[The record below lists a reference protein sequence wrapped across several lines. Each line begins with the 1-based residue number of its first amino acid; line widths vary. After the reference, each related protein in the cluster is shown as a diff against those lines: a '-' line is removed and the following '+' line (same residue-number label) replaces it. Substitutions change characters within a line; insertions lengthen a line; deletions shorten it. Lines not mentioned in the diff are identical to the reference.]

1 MLRRSQTSKSLN
13 YIDSWLQ
20 GPYFFVFMCV
30 WIYLRHY
37 LNLGIIYSLFTE
49 FRTVGPFELDW
60 AAEQYKCWL
69 SQYITTI
76 LLSALQAL
84 NLFWLF
90 FIVRI
95 AYRFVFNGAAS
106 DDREEDEDSEPEG
119 EYEQVTG
126 VDADEK
132 TPLVAMNGTA
142 AAANGH
148 TSNGPAKVNGTAK
161 K

>member
-1 MLRRSQTSKSLN
+1 
-13 YIDSWLQ
+13 
-20 GPYFFVFMCV
+20 MCV

-90 FIVRI
+90 FIIRI
-95 AYRFVFNGAAS
+95 AYRFVFNGQAS
-106 DDREEDEDSEPEG
+106 DDREEDEESDVEG
-119 EYEQVTG
+119 E
-126 VDADEK
+126 DAKVAVEDGDEK
-132 TPLVAMNGTA
+132 TPLVANGH
-142 AAANGH
+142 AANGK
-148 TSNGPAKVNGTAK
+148 AKR
-161 K
+161 

>member
-1 MLRRSQTSKSLN
+1 M
-13 YIDSWLQ
+13 
-20 GPYFFVFMCV
+20 
-30 WIYLRHY
+30 RHY

-60 AAEQYKCWL
+60 AGEQYKCWL

-90 FIVRI
+90 FIIRI
-95 AYRFVFNGAAS
+95 AYRFVFHGAAS
-106 DDREEDEDSEPEG
+106 DDREEDEETEPELDA
-119 EYEQVTG
+119 EDEQ
-126 VDADEK
+126 
-132 TPLVAMNGTA
+132 TPLVATNGH
-142 AAANGH
+142 AANGA
-148 TSNGPAKVNGTAK
+148 AKVNGVAK

>member
-1 MLRRSQTSKSLN
+1 
-13 YIDSWLQ
+13 
-20 GPYFFVFMCV
+20 MCV

-95 AYRFVFNGAAS
+95 AYRFIFNGAAS
-106 DDREEDEDSEPEG
+106 DDREDDEESEAEAEDEQLAGD
-119 EYEQVTG
+119 
-126 VDADEK
+126 DADEK
-132 TPLVAMNGTA
+132 TPLVATNGSAATA
-142 AAANGH
+142 NGHAANGVAKA
-148 TSNGPAKVNGTAK
+148 NGAAKR
-161 K
+161 